1 MSTNIRTSNLNGIF
15 PPVTTPFNERGDV
28 DYGALSSN
36 IQRYNETGLVGY
48 VALGSNGEAVHLAAD
63 ERRLVIETV
72 KRAAT
77 SEHTIVAG
85 VNELSTRAAIES
97 ARAGADCGADAVL
110 VVTPYYYKS
119 SMSQEALARHF
130 TEVADHSPLPVLI
143 YNVPQNT
150 GVVIDSQTIAT
161 LGEHQNIIGVK
172 DSSGNMGAISE
183 TIRSAPEGF
192 AVMVGNGSILYPS
205 LDMGATGAVLGV
217 ACAAPRACVELYEAN
232 RAGDHA
238 KARDLQN
245 RLAPLSHIV
254 TAGLGVPALK
264 TAMDMLGFAGG
275 FPRAPLSPVTS
286 SNREKIKAVIR
297 KTGLFPEIE

>member
-1 MSTNIRTSNLNGIF
+1 MTTSTRTSNLNGVL

-36 IQRYNETGLVGY
+36 IQRYNDTGLVGY
-48 VALGSNGEAVHLAAD
+48 VVLGSNGEAVHLAAG

-77 SEHTIVAG
+77 SDHTIVAG
-85 VNELSTRAAIES
+85 VNELSTRAGIEA
-97 ARAGADCGADAVL
+97 ARVGADCGADAVL

-119 SMSQEALARHF
+119 SMSQEALTRHF

-150 GVVIDSQTIAT
+150 GVVIDSQTIAA

-183 TIRSAPEGF
+183 TIRSSPEGF
-192 AVMVGNGSILYPS
+192 AVMVGNGGIFYPS

-232 RAGDHA
+232 RAGDHS

-264 TAMDMLGFAGG
+264 AAMDMLGFAGG
-275 FPRAPLSPVTS
+275 NPRAPLSPVTS
-286 SNREKIKAVIR
+286 SNRDKIKAVIR

>member
-1 MSTNIRTSNLNGIF
+1 MRTSNFNGIF
-15 PPVTTPFNERGDV
+15 PPVTTPFDEHGDV

-36 IQRYNETGLVGY
+36 IERYNETGLVGY

-63 ERRLVIETV
+63 ERRRVIETV

-77 SEHTIVAG
+77 SEHTVVAG
-85 VNELSTRAAIES
+85 VNELSTRAAIE
-97 ARAGADCGADAVL
+97 AAQAGADCGADAVL

-130 TEVADHSPLPVLI
+130 TEVADHSRVPVLI

-150 GVVIDSQTIAT
+150 GVVIDSQTIAA

-183 TIRSAPEGF
+183 TIRISPEGF
-192 AVMVGNGSILYPS
+192 AVMAGNGGILYPS

-217 ACAAPRACVELYEAN
+217 ACAAPRACVDLYEAN
-232 RAGDHA
+232 KAGDHA

-275 FPRAPLSPVTS
+275 LPRAPLSPVTS

-297 KTGLFPEIE
+297 KTGLFPEVE